1 MIAAVNR
8 INFVNPVRRGDKLHH
23 SSRVVFTSE
32 GFVCV
37 EASIERISRDRASRA
52 LSNSCLFTFVHVDND
67 LNHCPVPLIYP
78 TTYAEDTRYLA
89 AMRSHRSVVEHHSII

>member
-8 INFVNPVRRGDKLHH
+8 INFVNPVRMGDKLHH